1 MDKIE
6 WRKAEPGYRVTKKT
20 QILELP
26 EQNFFTIKGVGDPNQ
41 EDFQRRIGTLYP
53 VSYAIKM
60 SPKNNWNIP
69 GYQPYTV
76 YPLEGQWELQEKY
89 LQEKVMLKDHFAYQ
103 LMIKQPDFV
112 TPEIAQLAIERSA
125 KKIPED
131 LLTQLQFEVIEEGV
145 VGQILHIG
153 SYDEEQESFEKLT
166 AFLEEE
172 GYYRVSKEHKEIY
185 LSDPRRVAPEK
196 RKTILRVRIAKK

>member
-6 WRKAEPGYRVTKKT
+6 WRKTEPGYRVTKKT
-20 QILELP
+20 QILEMP
-26 EQNFFTIKGVGDPNQ
+26 AQNFFTIKGVGDPNQ
-41 EDFQRRIGTLYP
+41 EDFQRRIGALYP

-60 SPKNNWNIP
+60 SPKNNWAIP
-69 GYQPYTV
+69 NYQPYTV
-76 YPLEGQWELQEKY
+76 YPLEGQWGLQEKY
-89 LQEKVMLKDHFAYQ
+89 LQEKVMLKEHFAYQ

-112 TPEIAQLAIERSA
+112 TPEIAQLAMKRSA

-131 LLTQLQFEVIEEGV
+131 LLAQLQFETIEEGL

-153 SYDEEQESFEKLT
+153 SYDEEQMSFDKL
-166 AFLEEE
+166 AVFLEEE
-172 GYYRVSKEHKEIY
+172 GYQRIGKEHKEIY

-196 RKTILRVRIAKK
+196 RKTILRVCIAKK

>member
-6 WRKAEPGYRVTKKT
+6 WRKAESGYRVTKKP

-26 EQNFFTIKGVGDPNQ
+26 AQNFFTIKGVGDPNQ
-41 EDFQRRIGTLYP
+41 EDFQRRIGVLYP

-60 SPKNNWNIP
+60 SPKNNWAIP

-76 YPLEGQWELQEKY
+76 YPLEGQWGLQEKY
-89 LQEKVMLKDHFAYQ
+89 LQEKVMLKEHFAYQ

-112 TPEIAQLAIERSA
+112 TPEIAQLAMKHSA
-125 KKIPED
+125 KKIPEE
-131 LLTQLQFEVIEEGV
+131 LLAQLQFETIEEGL

-153 SYDEEQESFEKLT
+153 SYDEEQKSFDKL
-166 AFLEEE
+166 AVFLGEE
-172 GYYRVSKEHKEIY
+172 GYQRIGKEHKEIY